1 MAAALMATSLSS
13 ALTKSSVR
21 KRHFSSTLYVQTII
35 LPRQAC
41 EKHGKTKKSTVFC
54 RLQFGSFHWCV
65 IINYPI
71 KLSTVFSLSLPIKL
85 STYAGDAGRGQSP
98 AGMIDSQWA
107 YFGNRSAAPMWKGL
121 KFGPELS
128 GSQKNGLLAPLYTKN
143 AHFTETG
150 SGQT

>member
-1 MAAALMATSLSS
+1 M
-13 ALTKSSVR
+13 
-21 KRHFSSTLYVQTII
+21 
-35 LPRQAC
+35 
-41 EKHGKTKKSTVFC
+41 GKPKKVPFLC
-54 RLQFGSFHWCV
+54 RLQFGSFHWCA

-71 KLSTVFSLSLPIKL
+71 KLSTVFSLSLPIKLSTVFSLSLSIKL

-128 GSQKNGLLAPLYTKN
+128 GSQKNGLLAPMYTKN
-143 AHFTETG
+143 DHFTETG